1 MSTISNYE
9 NFGKHCFD
17 DRVMQERLPEEIYES
32 LRKIRD
38 EGLVWDPLVADVV
51 ADAMKD
57 WAMEQGATHYI
68 HWFTPMTGASAGK
81 HESFIDKLRGGE
93 PLVRF
98 SGTLLSKGESDAS
111 SFPTGGLRST
121 FEARGYTTWDP
132 TSPAFVLGTTLY
144 IPTAFCGYC
153 GDSLDE
159 KTPLLRSMQAINKQA
174 LRVLRALGDTA
185 SLKVHPTAGAEQE
198 YFLIEKELLDKR
210 LDLKV
215 CGTTLAGARPPK
227 GQELEDHY
235 YGSVSERV
243 RRFMRELD
251 EELWQIGVPA
261 KTEHNEVAPGQYELA
276 NIFSF
281 ANIACDHNQI
291 TMELMRK
298 VALRHGFVCLL
309 HEKPFAGV
317 NGSGKHNN
325 WSLQTSGGRNL
336 LSPGEN
342 PVENREFL
350 VFLCAV
356 LAAVDDYAD
365 LVRLSAACPG
375 NDYRLGA
382 GEAPP
387 AIISIFLGD
396 PLTQLLKSLSKG
408 HAYEMGSR
416 GQLMTGVKALPL
428 LEMDDNDRN
437 RTSPFAY
444 TGNKFEFR
452 MVGSSQ
458 SIGFANTVLNA
469 AVADK
474 LRGFADA
481 LEQAGSGDAALDA
494 AVAAIV
500 HNTWEKHGRIVFNGN
515 NYAPEWREEAKKRGL
530 PDIPTTV
537 AATRALLREE
547 NIAML
552 ERTKV
557 LSPSE
562 CASRNEV
569 LLDGYVKTTRIA
581 AATLLEMARRSFLPA
596 ACRWF
601 AEMVSAS
608 AQAEATGAASS
619 YMQKMAGYLSNAIDA
634 CGKAADALAVA
645 MESSENTTDTE
656 QAGEK
661 ALALAQGEMADLR
674 LCCDTLETLM
684 PESHWPVPGYSAL
697 LYDV

>member
-1 MSTISNYE
+1 MPATSHYDS
-9 NFGKHCFD
+9 FGVHCFD
-17 DRVMQERLPEEIYES
+17 DRVMQERLPGEIYES
-32 LRKIRD
+32 LRRIRD
-38 EGLVWDPLVADVV
+38 EGMQWDPLVADVV

-57 WAMEQGATHYI
+57 WALEMGASHYI

-81 HESFIDKLRGGE
+81 HESFLDKLRGGE
-93 PLVRF
+93 PIVRF

-144 IPTAFCGYC
+144 IPTAFCGWC
-153 GDSLDE
+153 GEALDE

-174 LRVLRALGDTA
+174 LRVLRALGDTET
-185 SLKVHPTAGAEQE
+185 LKVSATAGAEQE

-227 GQELEDHY
+227 GQEMEDHY

-243 RRFMRELD
+243 RSFMRELD
-251 EELWQIGVPA
+251 EELWRIGVPA
-261 KTEHNEVAPGQYELA
+261 KTEHNEAAPGQYELA
-276 NIFSF
+276 NIFSS

-325 WSLQTSGGRNL
+325 WSLMTSGGRNL
-336 LSPGEN
+336 LNPGAN

-350 VFLCAV
+350 VVLSAV
-356 LAAVDDYAD
+356 LAAVDTYAD
-365 LVRLSAACPG
+365 LVRLSAACAG
-375 NDYRLGA
+375 NDYRLG
-382 GEAPP
+382 GSEAPP

-396 PLTQLLKSLSKG
+396 PLTQLLKSLAQG

-416 GQLMTGVKALPL
+416 GPLLTGVKALPL
-428 LEMDDNDRN
+428 LELDDNDRN

-458 SIGFANTVLNA
+458 SVGFANTVINA
-469 AVADK
+469 AVADV
-474 LRGFADA
+474 LSGFATL
-481 LEQAGSGDAALDA
+481 LEEAGSSPQQLDA
-494 AVAAIV
+494 AVAQIV
-500 HNTWEKHGRIVFNGN
+500 HETWEKHGRIVFNGN
-515 NYAPEWREEAKKRGL
+515 NYAPEWREEAKKRGM
-530 PDIPTTV
+530 PDIATTV
-537 AATRALLREE
+537 EATGALLREE

-552 ERTKV
+552 ERNKV
-557 LSPSE
+557 LSRNE
-562 CASRNEV
+562 CASRHEV
-569 LLDGYVKTTRIA
+569 LLDSYIKTTRIA
-581 AATLLEMARRSFLPA
+581 AATLLEMAQRSFLPA
-596 ACRWF
+596 ACTWL
-601 AEMVSAS
+601 AEIAG
-608 AQAEATGAASS
+608 AKTGAKAAGAQSA
-619 YMQKMAGYLSNAIDA
+619 YLGEMAEKLARTVDA
-634 CGKAADALAVA
+634 CGAAAAALALA
-645 MESSENTTDTE
+645 LEESDTPDAIE
-656 QAGEK
+656 QAGQK
-661 ALALAQGEMADLR
+661 ALALAQNQMAALR
-674 LCCDTLETLM
+674 NCCDELEILM
-684 PESHWPVPGYSAL
+684 PENRWPVPGYSAL

>member
-1 MSTISNYE
+1 MSALSHYDK
-9 NFGKHCFD
+9 FGLHCFD
-17 DRVMQERLPEEIYES
+17 DRVMQERLPQEIYES

-38 EGLVWDPLVADVV
+38 EGMEWDPLVADVV

-57 WAMEQGATHYI
+57 WALELGATHYI

-93 PLVRF
+93 PIVRF
-98 SGTLLSKGESDAS
+98 SGRLLSKGEPDAS
-111 SFPTGGLRST
+111 SFPTGGLRTT

-132 TSPAFVLGTTLY
+132 TSPAFMFGTTLY

-153 GDSLDE
+153 GESLDE
-159 KTPLLRSMQAINKQA
+159 KTPLLRSMQALNKQS
-174 LRVLRALGDTA
+174 LRVLRALGDDTTK
-185 SLKVHPTAGAEQE
+185 KVNSTAGAEQE
-198 YFLIEKELLDKR
+198 YFLIEKSLLDKR
-210 LDLKV
+210 LDLKI
-215 CGTTLAGARPPK
+215 CGYTLTGARPPK

-243 RRFMRELD
+243 RNFMRELD
-251 EELWQIGVPA
+251 EELWLIGVPA

-276 NIFSF
+276 NIFAS

-325 WSLQTSGGRNL
+325 WSLMTSNGRNL
-336 LSPGEN
+336 LAPGDS

-356 LAAVDDYAD
+356 IAAVDDYAD
-365 LVRLSAACPG
+365 LIRLSAACAG

-382 GEAPP
+382 NEAPP
-387 AIISIFLGD
+387 AIVSIFLGD
-396 PLTQLLKSLSKG
+396 PLTQLLKNLAEG

-416 GQLMTGVKALPL
+416 GQLLTGVKSLPL

-458 SIGFANTVLNA
+458 SIGFANTVINA
-469 AVADK
+469 AVADE
-474 LRGFADA
+474 LRLFADI
-481 LEQAGSGDAALDA
+481 LEPAAGSKKKTEA
-494 AVAAIV
+494 AVAKIV
-500 HNTWEKHGRIVFNGN
+500 HDTWEKHKKILFNGN
-515 NYAPEWREEAKKRGL
+515 NYAPEWWAEAKKRKL
-530 PDIPTTV
+530 PDISDTV
-537 AATRALLREE
+537 QATKALQRTE
-547 NIAML
+547 NVEMF
-552 ERTKV
+552 ERTRV

-562 CASRNEV
+562 CSSRREV
-569 LLDGYVKTTRIA
+569 LLEGYVKTTRIA
-581 AATLLEMARRSFLPA
+581 AATLLDMTRRSFLPS
-596 ACRWF
+596 ACEWLSK
-601 AEMVSAS
+601 MAS
-608 AQAEATGAASS
+608 AQVKADAADAGST
-619 YMQKMAGYLSNAIDA
+619 YVNKMTGYLSNAIDA
-634 CGKAADALAVA
+634 CGKAADELAQA
-645 MESSENTTDTE
+645 MEELETLEDLD
-656 QAGEK
+656 QLGET
-661 ALALAQGEMADLR
+661 ARSLVQNEMADLR
-674 LCCDTLETLM
+674 LCCDTLETLL
-684 PESHWPVPGYSAL
+684 PEDRWPVPGYSAL